1 MAKRSQPAAVDGG
14 APAERAG
21 DLSAP
26 EHLDRIIAEL
36 AACEAKGDNEL
47 TRHAGRKLLAVMAC
61 AADALLLDGGKTLQA
76 APDKVGAFFEKS
88 AAGFLATLDGLH
100 KRIALT
106 EAAALAASDIVPA
119 RSRADDPLAG
129 AIAAWGSPAIPPT
142 RSGAG

>member
-14 APAERAG
+14 APAKRAG

-36 AACEAKGDNEL
+36 AACAAMADVDL
-47 TRHAGRKLLAVMAC
+47 ARQAGRKLLAVMAC

-88 AAGFLATLDGLH
+88 AAGFVQALDGLH
-100 KRIALT
+100 KRAALT
-106 EAAALAASDIVPA
+106 EAVHEANDMVGA
-119 RSRADDPLAG
+119 RPRADDPLAA
-129 AIAAWGSPAIPPT
+129 AIAAWGSSAIPPT

>member
-1 MAKRSQPAAVDGG
+1 MAKRSQPAAVDGR
-14 APAERAG
+14 APAERDG
-21 DLSAP
+21 DLSPP

-88 AAGFLATLDGLH
+88 AAGFVQALDGLH
-100 KRIALT
+100 KRAALT
-106 EAAALAASDIVPA
+106 EAVHEANDMVGA
-119 RSRADDPLAG
+119 RPRVDDPLAA
-129 AIAAWGSPAIPPT
+129 AIAAWGSSAIPPT